1 MGDQIQFPSGTVTF
15 LFTDIEGSTKLAQ
28 QYPDQWE
35 ALRARHHAI
44 LHSACDTNHGY
55 IFQIIGDA
63 FCIAFHTASDGLNAA
78 IEAQRKLQLEDWG
91 EMFIKVRMGLH
102 TGEAEIHGSEYRGY
116 LTMSLVQRILSAGH
130 GGQILLS
137 SATEALLRGQL
148 PRQVHL
154 RDMGEYKFKDV
165 LQAVRVFQVVA
176 PDMQSQFPPLRALDV
191 FPNNLPIQL
200 TSFVGRTKEIGQIK
214 NRLQQYRLVTL
225 TGSGGVGKSR
235 LSIQVAS
242 EVLTDYPDGA
252 WLVELAPV
260 TDPALVPQT
269 VCAALDVT
277 PSGNIPAR
285 SVLTDYLQPKKTLL
299 VVDNCEHLIDACV
312 QLTDGLLHA
321 CPNLRII
328 ASSREALGIE
338 GESAYHVPSLSL
350 PDSHTDLQ
358 AIQESEA
365 VKLFI
370 DRANALLPEFE
381 LTESNAPV
389 IAQICQRLDGIAL
402 AIELA
407 ASRVKLLTVEQIA
420 ARLDDAF
427 RLLTGGARTAL
438 PRHQTLRGTIDWSYN
453 LLTAEE
459 QKALRRLSVFVRGW
473 TLEAAEA
480 VCENPD
486 MLDLLTHLVDKS
498 LVAVDREHGSEARY
512 HLFET
517 IRQYLREK
525 LVESGEVEQIRDK
538 HLEYCLKLAQKAEPE
553 LYGRGQIEWMQKLED
568 EHENM
573 RAALEWS
580 LQGNIIASQ
589 ELAYTLWW
597 SWYLNGHLGE
607 GYEWLEKMLA
617 VSSGDETLIRAK
629 LLSGAGWLADRLM
642 DYEVARKLSEESLA
656 LFRKLG
662 NEMGTAFPLSV
673 LGHISAA
680 VSYDYEQSTQYARA
694 SLDIF
699 KHARN
704 QWGVSHVLRELGFA
718 VDLQGDF
725 VQAQKFYEQSLMICK
740 EIGDQ
745 AGLAHS
751 LFIMGESIACQ
762 GKPTQAM
769 KLYEEALGFAKAVKS
784 KPTTATILT
793 GMGHVASYSG
803 DYERGRQL
811 LEEAME
817 IHRKMG
823 DQAGVSRALRYL
835 GWTARLQGDYPKA
848 RSIYIECLQ
857 SSYRVQNKDSIIAD
871 LMHVGNLRLVQG
883 SPEEFVRMLG
893 VFERAEPE
901 GLKTFMPFF
910 QMETEEFKEITRA
923 TLGDEAYTAAYES
936 GTQMSL
942 EEAVEHA
949 LKELGQ

>member
-1 MGDQIQFPSGTVTF
+1 MSNLPSGTVTF

-44 LHSACDTNHGY
+44 LRSAMDEYNGY
-55 IFQIIGDA
+55 VFQIVGDA
-63 FCIAFHTASDGLNAA
+63 FCVAFPTAKDGLAAA
-78 IEAQRKLQLEDWG
+78 IESQRKLQMETWEETPLR
-91 EMFIKVRMGLH
+91 VRMGLH

-116 LTMSLVQRILSAGH
+116 LAMSLVQRIMSAGH

-137 SATEALLRGQL
+137 SATEALVRGQL
-148 PRQVHL
+148 PQQVHL

-165 LQAVRVFQVVA
+165 LEPARVFQVVA
-176 PDMQSQFPPLRALDV
+176 ADMQSEFPPLRALDV

-200 TSFVGRTKEIGQIK
+200 TSFVGRSKEIGQIK

-260 TDPALVPQT
+260 TDPSLVTQT

-277 PSGNIPAR
+277 PSGNIPALTA
-285 SVLTDYLQPKKTLL
+285 LTDYLQPKKTLL

-321 CPNLRII
+321 CPDLRII

-338 GESAYHVPSLSL
+338 GESAYRVPSLSL
-350 PDSHTDLQ
+350 PDSNADLQ

-370 DRANALLPEFE
+370 DRANALLPDFE
-381 LTESNAPV
+381 LTESNGPV

-427 RLLTGGARTAL
+427 RLLTGSARTAL

-453 LLTAEE
+453 LLTTEE
-459 QKALRRLSVFVRGW
+459 QEALRRFSVFVGGW
-473 TLEAAEA
+473 TLDAAEV

-498 LVAVDREHGSEARY
+498 LVAVDREHGNEARY
-512 HLFET
+512 YLLET

-525 LVESGEVEQIRDK
+525 LVESGKVEQIRAK
-538 HLEYCLKLAQKAEPE
+538 HLDYFLKLAQKAEPE
-553 LYGRGQIEWMQKLED
+553 LYGSGQIEWAQKLED

-573 RAALEWS
+573 RAVLEWS
-580 LQGNIIASQ
+580 LQRNIIAGQ
-589 ELAYTLWW
+589 ELAGALFW
-597 SWYLNGHLGE
+597 SWYLNGHLSE
-607 GYEWLEKMLA
+607 GYEWTKKMLA
-617 VSSGDETLIRAK
+617 VSAGEETLIRAK
-629 LLSGAGWLADRLM
+629 LLSEAGWFTQMLRYQGA
-642 DYEVARKLSEESLA
+642 AKKLLEESIA

-662 NEMGTAFPLSV
+662 DEIGTAFPLGA
-673 LGHISAA
+673 LAW
-680 VSYDYEQSTQYARA
+680 VSYLESEYELIMQLVNESLNIFRRA
-694 SLDIF
+694 G
-699 KHARN
+699 N
-704 QWGVSHVLRELGFA
+704 QWGVGLALRGLGYRA
-718 VDLQGDF
+718 SLHGDYE
-725 VQAQKFYEQSLMICK
+725 QAQKFYEECLSICK

-745 AGLAHS
+745 DGILFALYGIAALPASQEHVARAMELYEQALGLAK
-751 LFIMGESIACQ
+751 E
-762 GKPTQAM
+762 
-769 KLYEEALGFAKAVKS
+769 VKS
-784 KPTTATILT
+784 KPMAAQLLT
-793 GMGHVASYSG
+793 EMGHVASYHG
-803 DYERGRQL
+803 DYQRGMQW

-823 DQAGVSRALRYL
+823 DRGGVARALRYL
-835 GWTARLQGDYPKA
+835 GWTARLQGDYSKA
-848 RSIYIECLQ
+848 RSLYAESLQ
-857 SSYRVQNKDSIIAD
+857 LLHRIQNKDDDTASLIHI
-871 LMHVGNLRLVQG
+871 GNLMLVQG
-883 SPEEFVRMLG
+883 SPEKFVRMVG
-893 VFERAEPE
+893 VVDNADPDAQ
-901 GLKTFMPFF
+901 KTFLPFF
-910 QMETEEFKEITRA
+910 QMETEKFKEIARA
-923 TLGDEAYTAAYES
+923 TLGEEAYTAAYES
-936 GTQMSL
+936 GKQMSL
-942 EEAVEHA
+942 DEAVAYA